1 MLTVT
6 FSIVIPS
13 KNEEKEIGTLL
24 NSIKSQTIQPE
35 EIILADK
42 STDSTREIASP
53 YGVTIVDG
61 IDDGRVGKARNLGA
75 ANVNADYLIFLD
87 ADTELSTVTFLEDA
101 ITCMECLD
109 LDLAS
114 VYYRP
119 TQKTWKSATVF
130 FFMNA
135 AKKIDSF
142 LKAGIATGGAGM
154 IFRTKTFRELG
165 GFNEQYKI
173 SEDIEIS
180 RRAVTEGHT
189 YNVLPLYLNVSTR
202 RFSQTPAKTI
212 LKSILGG
219 IGTIGVN
226 VLHIP
231 FLSKFLET
239 FEEWY
244 GETGGD
250 TES

>member
-1 MLTVT
+1 MLTVA

-13 KNEEKEIGTLL
+13 KNEEKDIGILL
-24 NSIKSQTIQPE
+24 KSITSQTIRPE

-42 STDSTREIASP
+42 SSDSTREIARS
-53 YGVTIVDG
+53 YGITIVDG
-61 IDDGRVGKARNLGA
+61 VDDGRVGKARNIGA
-75 ANVNADYLIFLD
+75 ANVNTDYLIFLD
-87 ADTELSTVTFLEDA
+87 ADTHLPTVTFLEDA
-101 ITCMECLD
+101 VTCMECLD

-119 TQKTWKSATVF
+119 VEKTWKSAIIF

-142 LKAGIATGGAGM
+142 FKAGIATGGAGM
-154 IFRTKTFRELG
+154 IFRTKTFRKLG

-173 SEDIEIS
+173 SEDIEIT
-180 RRAVTEGHT
+180 RRTVKEGYT
-189 YNVLPLYLNVSTR
+189 YSVLPLYLNVSTR
-202 RFSQTPAKTI
+202 RFSQTPVKTI
-212 LKSILGG
+212 LKTIIGG
-219 IGTIGVN
+219 AGTIGAN
-226 VLHIP
+226 AFHIP
-231 FLSKFLET
+231 FLSKFIDT

-250 TES
+250 TEN

>member
-24 NSIKSQTIQPE
+24 KSIKSQTIQPE
-35 EIILADK
+35 QIILADR
-42 STDSTREIASP
+42 STDSTREIALT

-61 IDDGRVGKARNLGA
+61 VDDGRVGKARNLGA
-75 ANVNADYLIFLD
+75 ANVKTDYLIFLD
-87 ADTELSTVTFLEDA
+87 ADTELPIVTFLEDA
-101 ITCMECLD
+101 ITCMECLE
-109 LDLAS
+109 LDLSS
-114 VYYRP
+114 VYFRP
-119 TQKTWKSATVF
+119 KQKTWKSAAVF

-135 AKKIDSF
+135 AKRIDSF
-142 LKAGIATGGAGM
+142 LKTGIGTGGAGM

-180 RRAVTEGHT
+180 RRAVTEGYT
-189 YNVLPLYLNVSTR
+189 YFVLPLYLNVSTR
-202 RFSQTPAKTI
+202 RFSQTPVQTL
-212 LKSILGG
+212 LKSIIGG
-219 IGTIGVN
+219 IGTIGAN

-231 FLSKFLET
+231 FLSKSIDT
-239 FEEWY
+239 FEKWY

-250 TES
+250 TVS